1 MKNTLMI
8 TASVVALI
16 AAGGLAS
23 AQGTNEHRE
32 QPAAAAPEQ
41 KAPVGKG
48 DRQNVKA
55 PEKSQPAKPAPSAKL
70 PEKSDPVK
78 PAPSAKLPE
87 KSDPVKPAPSAKLP
101 EKSEPS
107 AKLPEKPTGAKSGAA
122 GPGGG
127 TQPSQHDAQAPSGRT
142 VPNAAAQPEAK
153 AGAPAALSTEHHA
166 QIREAIRG
174 EKVAPLSDVR
184 FSITIGEAVPPTV
197 HLNRLPARIIEYAP
211 QYRGYEYILVG
222 DHILIVDPRT
232 LRIVAVI
239 PA

>member
-55 PEKSQPAKPAPSAKL
+55 PEKSQ
-70 PEKSDPVK
+70 PVK

-127 TQPSQHDAQAPSGRT
+127 TQPSQHDAQAPGGRT

>member
-55 PEKSQPAKPAPSAKL
+55 
-70 PEKSDPVK
+70 
-78 PAPSAKLPE
+78 PE

>member
-32 QPAAAAPEQ
+32 QPAAATPEQ

-55 PEKSQPAKPAPSAKL
+55 PEKSQ
-70 PEKSDPVK
+70 
-78 PAPSAKLPE
+78 
-87 KSDPVKPAPSAKLP
+87 PVKPAPSAKLP

>member
-55 PEKSQPAKPAPSAKL
+55 PEKSQP
-70 PEKSDPVK
+70 VK
-78 PAPSAKLPE
+78 PA
-87 KSDPVKPAPSAKLP
+87 
-101 EKSEPS
+101 PS

-127 TQPSQHDAQAPSGRT
+127 TQPSQHDAQAPGGRT

>member
-55 PEKSQPAKPAPSAKL
+55 PEKSQ
-70 PEKSDPVK
+70 PVK

>member
-55 PEKSQPAKPAPSAKL
+55 PEKSQ
-70 PEKSDPVK
+70 PVK

-222 DHILIVDPRT
+222 DDILIVN
-232 LRIVAVI
+232 
-239 PA
+239 PARSESWR